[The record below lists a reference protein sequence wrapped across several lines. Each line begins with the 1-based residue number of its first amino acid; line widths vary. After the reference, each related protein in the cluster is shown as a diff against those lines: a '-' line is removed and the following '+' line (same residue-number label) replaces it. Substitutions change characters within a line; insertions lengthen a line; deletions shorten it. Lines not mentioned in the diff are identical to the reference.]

1 MLEATNIVVAVAKM
15 YLAWHLFRQAWQQGR
30 VGLHPAD
37 VAQLNRQVLAEVA
50 KQKAVQA

>member
-15 YLAWHLFRQAWQQGR
+15 YLAWHLLRQAWQQGR
-30 VGLHPAD
+30 AQLHPAD
-37 VAQLNRQVLAEVA
+37 AARLKAQVLTEVA